1 MRNLLHLEIVMAYGL
16 ALGSNLVEASRLEQH
31 AAVGPGHPSDG
42 EEANHRG
49 GDKDISVM
57 QRNWDLAQ
65 IAVFLAG
72 YKNDVVALA
81 QYTHSQRGIGLVLS
95 NSFAQE

>member
-1 MRNLLHLEIVMAYGL
+1 MAYGL
-16 ALGSNLVEASRLEQH
+16 ALGPNLVEASRLEQH
-31 AAVGPGHPSDG
+31 AAVGPGHPGNG
-42 EEANHRG
+42 EEANHRS
-49 GDKDISVM
+49 GDKDISVV

-81 QYTHSQRGIGLVLS
+81 QYTHSQRGLALYSS
-95 NSFAQE
+95 NSFCTRAES

>member
-1 MRNLLHLEIVMAYGL
+1 V
-16 ALGSNLVEASRLEQH
+16 
-31 AAVGPGHPSDG
+31 
-42 EEANHRG
+42 
-49 GDKDISVM
+49 

-81 QYTHSQRGIGLVLS
+81 QYTHSQRG
-95 NSFAQE
+95 